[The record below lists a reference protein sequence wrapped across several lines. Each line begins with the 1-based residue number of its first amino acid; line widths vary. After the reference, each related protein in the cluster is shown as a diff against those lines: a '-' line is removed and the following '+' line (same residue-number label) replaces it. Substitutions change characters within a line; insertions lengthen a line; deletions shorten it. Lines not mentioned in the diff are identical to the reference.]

1 MPGNHDWYDGL
12 HGFMSHLCGIDVA
25 AGAAEGRPGRARA
38 AGAPAVAADGPAR
51 ATRTSPRCARTA
63 SRPTQFC
70 DPPQPGPYWA
80 IDAGPVRIVGID
92 TGIVG
97 ALDAEQAAWLRRV
110 SLGSDRPKILI
121 TGKPLIV
128 NGELDPGGAA
138 ASTSRDVVATRRPT
152 TWW

>member
-1 MPGNHDWYDGL
+1 M
-12 HGFMSHLCGIDVA
+12 
-25 AGAAEGRPGRARA
+25 RADR
-38 AGAPAVAADGPAR
+38 
-51 ATRTSPRCARTA
+51 
-63 SRPTQFC
+63 SRPKQFC
-70 DPPQPGPYWA
+70 DPAQPGPYWA

-97 ALDAEQAAWLRRV
+97 TLDAEQAAWLRRV

-128 NGELDPGGAA
+128 NGELDLRAA
-138 ASTSRDVVATRRPT
+138 APRHRRASSPTPPPT